1 MDEFYDELNQ
11 IKDWE
16 EQDTVEVQRVLK
28 GQRIKPSQLIT
39 LTDAKLEKMGLAQMG
54 LREAVLSVIEV
65 PK

>member
-16 EQDTVEVQRVLK
+16 EEDTVEVQRVLK